1 MNSADL
7 QREVLSGARTLED
20 VRSFARRIRE
30 NPGSPSYVV
39 AALDLVLENHSESM
53 RDLSSEDVE
62 NARGLAEMIRDRLRK
77 EGAYSDELTRGE
89 MVILLRTASEEI
101 DRLRGENVY
110 LRQQVQALREIV
122 EQG

>member
-1 MNSADL
+1 MDSSDA

-20 VRSFARRIRE
+20 VRTFARRMRQE
-30 NPGSPSYVV
+30 SNTPPFVV
-39 AALDLVLENHSESM
+39 AALDLVLENRIESLKALPLEEQ
-53 RDLSSEDVE
+53 D
-62 NARGLAEMIRDRLRK
+62 NARGLAEMIRDRLRR
-77 EGAYSDELTRGE
+77 EGAYSEELTRGE